1 MIIAKKDITFNELAI
16 GIIWLFHVCGILG
29 ILYGDSQWFVGATP
43 LNLSLSF
50 VLLMLT
56 NRKVPKVF
64 LIAFIAFLVG
74 MIAEAIGVNYGLI
87 FGQYQYGDA
96 LGSKVAGVPW
106 LIGVNWAIL
115 VICCGA
121 IAEDLAGNFY
131 TRTLLGIGLMLLLDV
146 VIEPI
151 APILDFWE
159 FTGSIAPAQNYL
171 GWFAVAL
178 PLHMIYQALKINLKG
193 AFTHHLY
200 LLQII
205 FFTILLLQIN
215 TLQNAL

>member
-1 MIIAKKDITFNELAI
+1 MIKTKSIQFHDLSI
-16 GIIWLFHVCGILG
+16 GIIWLFHLCGIVG

-43 LNLSLSF
+43 LNLSLCF

-56 NRKVPKVF
+56 SWDSPKVF
-64 LIAFIAFLVG
+64 LIALIAFIVG
-74 MIAEAIGVNYGLI
+74 MVAEALGVNYGLI
-87 FGQYQYGDA
+87 FGHYQYGDA
-96 LGSKVAGVPW
+96 LGIKITGVPL

-131 TRTLLGIGLMLLLDV
+131 TKVLLGIGLMLLLDL

-159 FTGSIAPAQNYL
+159 FNGGVAPTQNYI
-171 GWFAVAL
+171 GWLAVAL
-178 PLHMIYQALKINLKG
+178 PLHLLYQSLKIKLKG
-193 AFTHHLY
+193 NFTHHLF